1 MSKIEEYKNR
11 QENTER
17 NITRKAGGKISLE
30 RGVGQEHDMS
40 MSNVSQDF
48 EQIKNIL
55 AASMMAQSLNCCL
68 EKKYLDTLSL
78 SDSVFEIVNES
89 SSGNYTPISW
99 LKIEQVGKP
108 ALNSLENCFF
118 YIQKI
123 LHSCAIPNRRLT
135 FLVIG
140 NGITNSLYLGLR
152 NLDGGNIIV
161 RNEMCDLNHFSKA
174 CWPGLITKQIDEEN
188 DELKAYFK
196 KKYRK
201 VTAITGIP
209 TVADNPDFTTIEQVI
224 QGMQGQEF
232 AYLVTADPLGSERID
247 ELLMQCREIAGQ
259 LESMRSMNI
268 TKAIQSNRT
277 DSFSETDS
285 VFENWGESENEG
297 KTGPDLK
304 TLIGGGLL
312 FTGLSMAAATFFP
325 PALAMLPGVE
335 QIFRAASVSSKPLTT
350 FFGLSGVA
358 GAQLLSGFIPH
369 KTKGTGRNWGK
380 GNSHSVTEGVS
391 FSKGMSESISKTL
404 VNKHVDAAVRQLAL
418 YEKRYEQAKATGAW
432 SVSCNLLTETAS
444 SAPSWQLKSLLSGV
458 DSSLEP
464 IRIHDITSLLNGDDG
479 VHGTAKTSKLRIKYK
494 GDDAP
499 YFNHPFGADFS
510 QLTTL
515 LTTKEL
521 SALINFPLN
530 SVSGIP
536 VIEHAALAKE
546 VVRYSET
553 NQDLLDI
560 GCIFDYGLEYPKTR
574 VSLTRNSLAQHVFIT
589 GSTGCG
595 KSETVYKIIDEAR
608 KTGAKFLVVE
618 PAKGEYKNVFGN
630 TKVYGTNPHVT
641 RLLHLNPFV
650 FPVSGNSIHVLEHVD
665 RLVEIFNVCWPMYA
679 AMPAV
684 LKKAVLRCYEKC
696 GWDLA
701 ISECLN
707 CDTPI
712 FPTFDDL
719 FVELRN
725 VIEESA
731 YNDDVKSN
739 YVGSLLTRVESLTN
753 GINGEVFNSKD
764 LGDEVLFNDNVIVDL
779 SRVGSQET
787 KSLIMGL
794 LIMRLSEYRMTE
806 QLSGN
811 SELRH
816 ITVLEEAHNILKRTS
831 IEPSAEGSNMVGKSV
846 EMLTNAIAEMRTYGE
861 GFIIVD
867 QSPTSVAPAAIK
879 NTNTKIIM
887 RLPDC
892 EDRIISGK
900 SACMNNEQID
910 EIAKLPTGVGVVYQN
925 DWVEPVLCKFDM
937 YNGERTV
944 LAPVNRFREFN
955 NSKEFFSEVLKLL
968 LKGRINSKI
977 KLDTEFILRNV
988 QECRIS
994 SSLKHDIVKIISELN
1009 DNDFSI
1015 WSDSEF
1021 PKLSRIVMELFSAKE
1036 FVKQAVRKAESFE
1049 ELDNLLNEFIATKTD
1064 IQENQALVVRQCLMH
1079 EYGEINQHCRR
1090 IYNAWF
1096 VETRNRLL

>member
-1 MSKIEEYKNR
+1 MSKIDEYKNR
-11 QENTER
+11 QEGAER
-17 NITRKAGGKISLE
+17 NITRKAAGKINFE
-30 RGVGQEHDMS
+30 RDNGQEHAVS

-48 EQIKNIL
+48 EQVKNIL

-68 EKKYLDTLSL
+68 EKKYLDALPL
-78 SDSVFEIVNES
+78 SDSVIEIVNES
-89 SSGNYTPISW
+89 SSGNFTPISW

-152 NLDGGNIIV
+152 NLDGGNSIV
-161 RNEMCDLNHFSKA
+161 RNEIRDLQYFSNA
-174 CWPGLITKQIDEEN
+174 CWPGLIAKQIDEEN

-196 KKYRK
+196 KTYRK

-209 TVADNPDFTTIEQVI
+209 TVADKPDFTTIEQVI

-259 LESMRSMNI
+259 LESMRSLNI

-277 DSFSETDS
+277 DSFSEIDTI
-285 VFENWGESENEG
+285 FENWGESENES

-304 TLIGGGLL
+304 SLVGGGLL
-312 FTGLSMAAATFFP
+312 TAGLSMAALSFCP
-325 PALAMLPGVE
+325 SALAVLPGVE
-335 QIFRAASVSSKPLTT
+335 KILETASASSKPLTT
-350 FFGLSGVA
+350 FLGLSGVA

-418 YEKRYEQAKATGAW
+418 YEKRYEQAKAIGAW
-432 SVSCNLLTETAS
+432 NVCCNLFTEKES
-444 SAPSWQLKSLLSGV
+444 SAPAWQLKSLLSGV
-458 DSSLEP
+458 DSVLEP
-464 IRIHDITSLLNGDDG
+464 IRMHDITSLLKKTESAEG
-479 VHGTAKTSKLRIKYK
+479 VLGTAKASKLCIKYI
-494 GDDAP
+494 GDEAP
-499 YFNHPFGADFS
+499 YFNHPFGSDFS

-536 VIEHAALAKE
+536 VIEHASLAKE

-560 GCIFDYGLEYPKTR
+560 GCIFDYGLKYPETR
-574 VSLTRNSLAQHVFIT
+574 VSLTRNSLAQHIFVT

-608 KTGAKFLVVE
+608 KTGTKFLVVE
-618 PAKGEYKNVFGN
+618 PAKGEYKNIFGDA
-630 TKVYGTNPHVT
+630 KVYGTNPRVT

-665 RLVEIFNVCWPMYA
+665 RLVEIFNLCWPMYA

-684 LKKAVLRCYEKC
+684 LKKAVLQCYEKC
-696 GWDLA
+696 GWDLVQ
-701 ISECLN
+701 SECSHF
-707 CDTPI
+707 DAPI

-719 FVELRN
+719 FTELRN

-731 YNDDVKSN
+731 YSDDVKSN

-764 LGDEVLFNDNVIVDL
+764 LGDDALFNDNVIVDL

-816 ITVLEEAHNILKRTS
+816 ITILEEAHNILKRTTM
-831 IEPSAEGSNMVGKSV
+831 EPSAEGSNMVGKSV

-861 GFIIVD
+861 GFVIVD

-879 NTNTKIIM
+879 NTSTKIIM

-900 SACMNNEQID
+900 SACLNNEQID
-910 EIAKLPTGVGVVYQN
+910 EIAKLPTGVAVVYQN
-925 DWVEPVLCKFDM
+925 DWVEPVLCKIDM
-937 YNGERTV
+937 YNGERV
-944 LAPVNRFREFN
+944 ALAPLNGFREFN
-955 NSKEFFSEVLKLL
+955 NSREFFSEVVKML
-968 LKGRINSKI
+968 LKGRTDSVVE
-977 KLDTEFILRNV
+977 LDTEFILRNI
-988 QECRIS
+988 QNSRIS
-994 SSLKHDIVKIISELN
+994 SSLKNNIIGIISELN
-1009 DNDFSI
+1009 NSDYAIWND
-1015 WSDSEF
+1015 
-1021 PKLSRIVMELFSAKE
+1021 
-1036 FVKQAVRKAESFE
+1036 
-1049 ELDNLLNEFIATKTD
+1049 
-1064 IQENQALVVRQCLMH
+1064 H
-1079 EYGEINQHCRR
+1079 
-1090 IYNAWF
+1090 
-1096 VETRNRLL
+1096 